1 MPIDSCFVPF
11 VRRLSTR
18 ASTVDGG
25 SSDDEDDVGVPRVD
39 GGLRGCWGRELHKL
53 VIFEVFDELLVLLV
67 YEAFQLMVSASRP
80 SLLLSSVAIHRTSL
94 VR

>member
-1 MPIDSCFVPF
+1 MPIDSCFVPL

-39 GGLRGCWGRELHKL
+39 VGLRGCWGRDLHKV
-53 VIFEVFDELLVLLV
+53 VIFEIFDEFLVLLV
-67 YEAFQLMVSASRP
+67 YMTLQLIFSASRP
-80 SLLLSSVAIHRTSL
+80 SVLLSSVAIYRTSL
-94 VR
+94 IR